1 MVTLI
6 KQGFTPP
13 SQILEDQIND
23 KIDIDEYNT
32 EIGERL
38 GILKENETKN
48 AERINKITSDIKLLQ
63 KHRKRTG
70 LMPEGSKTIGTGI

>member
-1 MVTLI
+1 METLI

-13 SQILEDQIND
+13 LQILKDQIND

-38 GILKENETKN
+38 KDLG
-48 AERINKITSDIKLLQ
+48 RQ
-63 KHRKRTG
+63 KG
-70 LMPEGSKTIGTGI
+70 VLA